1 MRLRYPSHSTELWE
15 WQPDVMNYA
24 LALHDR
30 LMRLTLAACSGYE
43 ITTEGDA
50 FLVIDEQGWVG

>member
-1 MRLRYPSHSTELWE
+1 
-15 WQPDVMNYA
+15 MNYA